1 MSTWWAEELPSDEE
15 IRNAENNLTKVDYKV
30 DYVLSHC
37 APQSIIALMYMYT
50 TESDKLTLWFEEL
63 QQKLAFKYWFFG
75 HYHEDKKILDKYI
88 LLYDQIV
95 RIK

>member
-1 MSTWWAEELPSDEE
+1 MPSDEE
-15 IRNAENNLTKVDYKV
+15 FENAETNLDKVNYKV

-37 APQSIIALMYMYT
+37 APQSVIEYMYMGA
-50 TESDKLTLWFEEL
+50 TESDKLTVWFENL
-63 QQKLAFKYWFFG
+63 QQRLDFKKWFFG

-88 LLYDQIV
+88 LLYDHII